1 MIEFKPFKG
10 VRPAK
15 QKAAQVTSENVEN
28 YSQEEIVKEIEKNPE
43 SFLNIVKPIVVDNLS
58 DEEKVTAKVRHN
70 FEDFMSDEILLTD
83 RKSYYIYEQ
92 ENNNEQIIIGIIGVI
107 SIDDFVAG
115 KIKPHE
121 DTIEKKEKI
130 FDEFLNSAHF
140 QSDPILLTFPENQS
154 IELIMSMTTRHSPTL
169 EFTGRDNHTH
179 RLWQVKDRLVVK
191 QLKTAIE
198 KLEAF
203 YIADGHHRMVSAK
216 RYTDKA
222 REEEPDFFGG
232 EAFNYA
238 MAILVPDNHLKIYDY
253 NRLVKDLN
261 ELSKEEF
268 IEKLSTVFTV
278 VEKGDEPYFPSHK
291 HHISMYLEGEFYS
304 LYVNQ
309 EYRGI
314 PTGLGELDTYLLEEH
329 VLKPILNI
337 QNSRTNDRLK
347 FIKGTGDMDGV
358 LKIKEKVDSGKFTIG
373 FSFYPISPEDMR
385 LVADEGLIMPPKST
399 YIEPKFLS
407 GLTIYDLE
415 DYL

>member
-15 QKAAQVTSENVEN
+15 QKAAEVTSKNVET
-28 YSQEEIVKEIEKNPE
+28 YSQEDIVKEINKNSE
-43 SFLNIVKPIVVDNLS
+43 SFLNIVKPIVVDHLT
-58 DEEKVTAKVRHN
+58 DEEKITDKVRHN
-70 FEDFMSDEILLTD
+70 FEDFISDEILLTD

-92 ENNNEQIIIGIIGVI
+92 ENNNEQVIIGIIGVV

-121 DTIEKKEKI
+121 DTIEKREKI

-140 QSDPILLTFPENQS
+140 QSDPILLTFPENQN

-169 EFTGRDNHTH
+169 EFSGKDGHTH
-179 RLWQVKDRLVVK
+179 RLWQVKDRLVMK
-191 QLKTAIE
+191 QLKSSIE
-198 KLEAF
+198 KLETF
-203 YIADGHHRMVSAK
+203 YIADGHHRMVCAE
-216 RYTDKA
+216 RYTQKA
-222 REEEPDFFGG
+222 RANEPDFFGG

-238 MAILVPDNHLKIYDY
+238 MAILVPDNHLKIFDY
-253 NRLVKDLN
+253 NRVVKDLN
-261 ELSKEEF
+261 GLSIESF
-268 IEKLSTVFTV
+268 LEKLNKVFTV
-278 VEKGDEPYFPSHK
+278 IEKGETPYFPSHK
-291 HHISMYLEGEFYS
+291 HHISMYMDGQFYS

-314 PTGLGELDTYLLEEH
+314 PKGLGELDTYLWEEYVMKP
-329 VLKPILNI
+329 VLGIE
-337 QNSRTNDRLK
+337 NSRVDDRIE
-347 FIKGTGDMDGV
+347 FVKGTGDIDGI
-358 LKIKEKVDSGKFTIG
+358 LKMKDMVDGGDFKISFG
-373 FSFYPISPEDMR
+373 FYPISPEDMR

-415 DYL
+415 D